1 MSAEQVGQ
9 AGQVFVVSAPSGAGK
24 STVVAALRQRLPALG
39 YSISLTTRPP
49 RPGEQNGVH
58 YHFVSREDFLAR
70 VEAGDMVEHA
80 EVFGNLYGTSA
91 EVVSR
96 ALAQGQ
102 DILLEIDVAGAA
114 QIKARFPEA
123 ALIFLL
129 PPSRGELER
138 RLRGRGS
145 EDEATIRLRLDGAAR
160 ELGQARHFTHVVV
173 NERVQDAAADIAA
186 IIRADGLRLPRRWEA
201 LAASWGL

>member
-1 MSAEQVGQ
+1 MRPAQ

-24 STVVAALRQRLPALG
+24 STVVAALRQRLPELG
-39 YSISLTTRPP
+39 YSVSLTTRPP
-49 RPGEQNGVH
+49 RSGEQNSVH

-91 EVVSR
+91 EVVSQ
-96 ALAQGQ
+96 ALAQGR

-114 QIKARFPEA
+114 QIKRRFPEA
-123 ALIFLL
+123 VLVFLL
-129 PPSRGELER
+129 PPSRDELER

-160 ELGQARHFTHVVV
+160 ELNEARHFTHVIV
-173 NERVQDAAADIAA
+173 NERIEDAVADLAAV
-186 IIRADGLRLPRRWEA
+186 IRADGLRLPRRWDA
-201 LAASWGL
+201 LAACWGL